1 MCFSEPLVKLSATGL
16 FFAAFPEESG
26 PLVVTVTVLIFTRSV
41 FFTSNYTQRE
51 QHLTHSHSQAT
62 IISFKKGTLY
72 KRAALPPPYNVQL
85 HLKNAY

>member
-1 MCFSEPLVKLSATGL
+1 MVSSVCFSEPLVKLSVTGL

-51 QHLTHSHSQAT
+51 QHMTNSYSQAT
-62 IISFKKGTLY
+62 IISFKKSYSL
-72 KRAALPPPYNVQL
+72 
-85 HLKNAY
+85 

>member
-1 MCFSEPLVKLSATGL
+1 MLTRRDYWLLLYMVSSVCFSEPLVKLSATGL

-41 FFTSNYTQRE
+41 FFTSNYTERE

-62 IISFKKGTLY
+62 ITSFKRRYSL
-72 KRAALPPPYNVQL
+72 
-85 HLKNAY
+85 